1 MSENKGK
8 NVAIGCGGAMAFCV
22 LVAVILNTDQSS
34 SAIAYGIVMS
44 IFALVARG
52 LFSDFFEDYGWYVW
66 GGIAAVAL
74 LLGIV
79 KPLNTSSDKPNADIV
94 EQTGEMA
101 DDKPAD
107 QVKTAE
113 TKALSAPVRITSR

>member
-8 NVAIGCGGAMAFCV
+8 NVAIGCGGALAFCV
-22 LVAVILNTDQSS
+22 LVAVILNSDQSS

-44 IFALVARG
+44 IIALVARG

-66 GGIAAVAL
+66 GGIAALAL

-94 EQTGEMA
+94 EHIGTIR
-101 DDKPAD
+101 DK
-107 QVKTAE
+107 
-113 TKALSAPVRITSR
+113 